1 MSGVRRANLVARREA
16 RDIAAITTY
25 IYVVTSIYIYI
36 CIYFY
41 ISHLANFS
49 QKTFLKFIELT
60 TFSFMWPGSL
70 LSVRVASLLDTSVN
84 LGNYKYLKLLVG
96 R

>member
-1 MSGVRRANLVARREA
+1 MCFC
-16 RDIAAITTY
+16 IY
-25 IYVVTSIYIYI
+25 ILASSASTSTSYICIYTCTSTSIYIYI

-60 TFSFMWPGSL
+60 TFSFMWPGSAV
-70 LSVRVASLLDTSVN
+70 STCS
-84 LGNYKYLKLLVG
+84 KLT
-96 R
+96 RY